1 MFFYLANRMVMDNKC
16 SHFQSDPSS
25 FDRLAK
31 AMLHGKGYD
40 RWFDK
45 SFTLIVCAN
54 GRVGACFFYCF
65 LF

>member
-1 MFFYLANRMVMDNKC
+1 MLHGKGYDYIHVIIYLL
-16 SHFQSDPSS
+16 FQDDPSS

-40 RWFDK
+40 YIHVIIY
-45 SFTLIVCAN
+45 L
-54 GRVGACFFYCF
+54 

>member
-1 MFFYLANRMVMDNKC
+1 MVMDNKC

-65 LF
+65 L

>member
-1 MFFYLANRMVMDNKC
+1 MSRLKFIFLL
-16 SHFQSDPSS
+16 FQDDPSS

-54 GRVGACFFYCF
+54 GRVSYVACCKPSN
-65 LF
+65 LIII